1 MVTDQQSFEILL
13 KDAEAPFSGWDF
25 SHISDSGRMQTTPW
39 DWSYASTIL
48 PLVRSANALL
58 DLGTGGGEFL
68 ASLRPL
74 PETTVAT
81 EGYPPNVP
89 VAREKLTPLG
99 VTICPVG
106 DDDQL
111 PLEDESFDLV
121 INRHES
127 YDPIEVLRVMKPG
140 GTFVTQ
146 QVGGED
152 DLDLNR
158 LLGADD
164 VHAYAQWTAEYAA
177 GQLGDSGW
185 KVEKVREA
193 FPFTRYFD
201 VGAVVYYLRAV
212 PWQVQDFSVE
222 RYREQLWELHRQIG
236 RDGFVD
242 IRNHRF
248 LIVARKP

>member
-1 MVTDQQSFEILL
+1 
-13 KDAEAPFSGWDF
+13 
-25 SHISDSGRMQTTPW
+25 MQTTPW
-39 DWSYASTIL
+39 TWSYTSTIL
-48 PLVRSANALL
+48 PLVRSVDSML

-68 ASLRPL
+68 ASLQPL

-81 EGYPPNVP
+81 EGYPPNISI
-89 VAREKLTPLG
+89 ARERLEPIG
-99 VTICPVG
+99 VSVCPIE

-121 INRHES
+121 IDRHES
-127 YDPIEVLRVMKPG
+127 YDPLEVLRVLKPG
-140 GTFVTQ
+140 GTFITQ

-164 VHAYAQWTAEYAA
+164 VHPFAHWTAEFAA
-177 GQLGDSGW
+177 NQLRDSGW
-185 KVEKVREA
+185 KVDEVRED

-201 VGAVVYYLRAV
+201 VGAIIYYLRAV
-212 PWQVQDFSVE
+212 PWQIEDFTVE
-222 RYREQLWELHRQIG
+222 RYREQLWALHQRIG
-236 RDGFVD
+236 RDGYVD

-248 LIVARKP
+248 LLVARKP